1 MRQIFLAPVHLL
13 LIMVGV
19 AGCDS
24 GQHFGHSSDSKVTI
38 DTLIDPLAELK
49 SGNRRFMEDHP
60 AHPHQTRERLHA
72 LETGQHPIA
81 VVISC
86 SDSRVPP
93 ELVFDQ
99 GLGDLFVIR
108 NAGNIVDDYELGSVE
123 YAVEHLHTGL
133 IVVLGH
139 EGCGAIAAFKEHK
152 LDSVPNHIQHI
163 IDYIKAE
170 PEEQALNDNDFHYS
184 DLAVE
189 ANIQHGVHVLQ
200 QSEPVLA
207 SAIARGEV
215 RVVGGL
221 YDMHTGEVRWLEF
234 E

>member
-1 MRQIFLAPVHLL
+1 MSL
-13 LIMVGV
+13 
-19 AGCDS
+19 AGCNS
-24 GQHFGHSSDSKVTI
+24 GSGSDVSSESKTVT
-38 DTLIDPLAELK
+38 DTLNNPLAELIA
-49 SGNRRFMEDHP
+49 GNLRFMEDHP
-60 AHPHQTRERLHA
+60 IHPHQTRERLRS

-81 VVISC
+81 VIISC

-123 YAVEHLHTGL
+123 YAVDHLGTRL
-133 IVVLGH
+133 VVVLGH
-139 EGCGAIAAFKEHK
+139 EGCGAIGAFLEHK
-152 LDSVPNHIQHI
+152 HDSVPNHIQHI

-170 PEEQALNDNDFHYS
+170 PEEQALDDHDLHYY

-189 ANIQHGVHVLQ
+189 ANVKHGVHVIQ
-200 QSEPVLA
+200 QSEPVLGEA
-207 SAIARGEV
+207 VARREV

-221 YDMHTGEVRWLEF
+221 YNMETGEVRWLEND
-234 E
+234 